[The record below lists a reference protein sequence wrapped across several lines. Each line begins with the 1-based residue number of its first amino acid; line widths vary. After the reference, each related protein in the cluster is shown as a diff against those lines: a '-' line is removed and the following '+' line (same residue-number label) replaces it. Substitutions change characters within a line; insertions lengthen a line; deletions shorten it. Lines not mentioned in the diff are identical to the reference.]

1 MPAHDVTRQPSDWQ
15 RLPDLDELLGT
26 AQQAARGIAEAEEA
40 LEVVRRR
47 YEHAGD
53 PEAQGQLVAEALE
66 QVERQLS
73 LTRERRRQLDS
84 VEAKLWA
91 RRNRIER
98 LLINTRGSGWW
109 RARRTRAR
117 VDASGERA

>member
-15 RLPDLDELLGT
+15 RLPNLDELLVS

-109 RARRTRAR
+109 RARRTRAG

>member
-1 MPAHDVTRQPSDWQ
+1 MPANDLTRQPSDWQ
-15 RLPDLDELLGT
+15 RLPELEELLGN
-26 AQQAARGIAEAEEA
+26 ALQAARGIAEAEQA

-47 YEHAGD
+47 YEQAGE
-53 PEAQGQLVAEALE
+53 PETQGLLAAEALE
-66 QVERQLS
+66 QVERQLG

-98 LLINTRGSGWW
+98 LLISTRGSDWW
-109 RARRTRAR
+109 RARRSLSQG
-117 VDASGERA
+117 DASGERA